1 MLVLTRRQG
10 ESLRIDENIRVTM
23 VACSAGQVRV
33 AIDAPDHVEILREE
47 VYDRI
52 VSENLAAASTQD
64 DTVNKM
70 VRRLRNRSGNV
81 NQASK
86 IISSHSTKRER

>member
-10 ESLRIDENIRVTM
+10 ESLRIDEDIRITL
-23 VACSAGQVRV
+23 VACSAGQVRI

-52 VSENLAAASTQD
+52 ASANLAAASAEDVT
-64 DTVNKM
+64 
-70 VRRLRNRSGNV
+70 VRRAVTRLRVGASNRKGR
-81 NQASK
+81 Q
-86 IISSHSTKRER
+86 HG

>member
-10 ESLRIDENIRVTM
+10 ESLRIDENIRITL
-23 VACSAGQVRV
+23 VACSAGQVRL

-52 VSENLAAASTQD
+52 ASANQAAASTND
-64 DTVNKM
+64 VA
-70 VRRLRNRSGNV
+70 VRRAVTRLRDRSGNR
-81 NQASK
+81 NRTSNRK
-86 IISSHSTKRER
+86 GE